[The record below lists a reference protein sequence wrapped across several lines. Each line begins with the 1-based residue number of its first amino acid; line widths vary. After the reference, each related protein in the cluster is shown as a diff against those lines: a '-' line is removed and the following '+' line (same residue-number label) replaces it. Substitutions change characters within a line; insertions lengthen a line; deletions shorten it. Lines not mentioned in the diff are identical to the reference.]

1 MNIVITGC
9 SKGIGFEL
17 AKLLSL
23 NHKVYGI
30 SRDEKQLKKLKS
42 AVEIPENICFY
53 VGDVVKINQQ
63 DLNQWIPDEGIDVL
77 VNNAGYLV
85 NKTFKDIS
93 HADFLKTMEVN
104 LWGAINMSQL
114 LIDKLTYSS
123 GQIINI
129 GSIGGVNYSSK
140 YSGLSLYSSSKGALT
155 TLSEC
160 LAEELNIKVNV
171 LALGAVQT
179 EMLSEAFPGYQ
190 ADVSPKEMAE
200 FILDFINNG
209 SKIINGQIIKV
220 TKSNP

>member
-42 AVEIPENICFY
+42 AVKKPENICFY
-53 VGDVVKINQQ
+53 VGDVAKINQQ
-63 DLNQWIPDEGIDVL
+63 ELNQWIPDEGIDVL
-77 VNNAGYLV
+77 VNNAGILI

-93 HADFLKTMEVN
+93 YTDFLKTMEVN

-114 LIDKLTYSS
+114 LIDKLTHNS
-123 GQIINI
+123 GQIINV

-140 YSGLSLYSSSKGALT
+140 YAGLSLYSSSKGALT

-179 EMLSEAFPGYQ
+179 EMLSKAFPGYQ
-190 ADVSPKEMAE
+190 ADVNPKEMAE
-200 FILDFINNG
+200 FILDFINKG
-209 SKIINGQIIKV
+209 SKIMNGQIIKV

>member
-53 VGDVVKINQQ
+53 VGDVVKINQL

>member
-53 VGDVVKINQQ
+53 VGDVAKINQQ

>member
-17 AKLLSL
+17 AKILSV

-30 SRDEKQLKKLKS
+30 SRDKKQLQKLKDS
-42 AVEIPENICFY
+42 VDNPENLFLHI
-53 VGDVVKINQQ
+53 GDVAKITQ
-63 DLNQWIPDEGIDVL
+63 DEVNKWIPNIGVDAL

-85 NKTFKDIS
+85 NKSFKDIT
-93 HADFLKTMEVN
+93 HLDFIKTMDVN
-104 LWGAINMSQL
+104 LWGVINMSKL
-114 LIDKLTYSS
+114 LLDKLSNNS

-160 LAEELNIKVNV
+160 LAEELDIKVNL

-179 EMLSEAFPGYQ
+179 EMLSKAFPGYE
-190 ADVSPKEMAE
+190 ADVKPLEMAE
-200 FILDFINNG
+200 FIMEFILKG
-209 SKIINGQIIKV
+209 SKIMNGQIIKV

>member
-1 MNIVITGC
+1 MNVVITGC

-17 AKLLSL
+17 VKLLSHD
-23 NHKVYGI
+23 HKVYGI

-42 AVEIPENICFY
+42 AVKNPQNLFFY
-53 VGDVVKINQQ
+53 VGDVAKINKQE
-63 DLNQWIPDEGIDVL
+63 LNQWIPNEGIDVL
-77 VNNAGYLV
+77 VNNAGYLI

-140 YSGLSLYSSSKGALT
+140 YPGLSLYSSSKGALT

-179 EMLSEAFPGYQ
+179 EMLSKAFPGYQ
-190 ADVSPKEMAE
+190 ADVNPEEMAE
-200 FILDFINNG
+200 FILDFIING